1 MKFSIIT
8 PSHKQHS
15 YLDELYESITKQTHD
30 DWEWI
35 LYLNGSLTRNQLSQK
50 IIKDNRVKIF
60 EDKENNTNI
69 GYVKNKAFSLGT
81 GDVLVEVDHDDILTP
96 DCLNELAIAFENN
109 PECGFVYSNNATYHM
124 EDKFVPYSPVFG
136 WTYTDYDWNGK
147 KLVSMNSF
155 EPSSHSLSYIWYSPD
170 HVRAWRKNTYEEI
183 GGHNVELSMCDD
195 HELLI
200 RTYLATKF
208 YHIHKVL
215 YIYRITGDNSFI
227 ERNEAIQIK
236 TKELH
241 NQYAQQLAEK
251 DADDKGLLKIDI
263 GGGLF
268 PRAGYTIIDQQD
280 GDINCDL
287 NDGIPLEDNSVGV
300 INASHVIEHLRDPIK
315 TMREIHRVLAPGG
328 WAFIE
333 VPSTEGNGAWC
344 DPTHISFWNED
355 SFPYYTKQSKAQFI
369 RNKDIRFMSLRLETN
384 WWTGTKIAVVNTH
397 LVALKEGPRYPGP
410 VEI

>member
-35 LYLNGSLTRNQLSQK
+35 LYLNGSLTKNQLSQK
-50 IIKDNRVKIF
+50 ITKDSKVKIF

-124 EDKFVPYSPVFG
+124 EDKFVPYGPVFG
-136 WTYTDYDWNGK
+136 WTYTNYDWNGK
-147 KLVSMNSF
+147 KLIAMNSF
-155 EPSSHSLSYIWYSPD
+155 EPSSHSLSYIWYAPD
-170 HVRAWRKNTYEEI
+170 HVRAWKRDVYHQV
-183 GGHNVELSMCDD
+183 GGHNVELSICDD
-195 HELLI
+195 HELMI
-200 RTYLATKF
+200 KTYLETNF
-208 YHIHKVL
+208 YHIPKVL
-215 YIYRITGDNSFI
+215 YIYRITGDNSFL

-241 NQYAQQLAEK
+241 NQYAQRLAEK
-251 DADDKGLLKIDI
+251 DADDKGLLKIDM

-268 PRAGYTIIDQQD
+268 PKEGYTTIDQED
-280 GDINCDL
+280 GDITCDL

-300 INASHVIEHLRDPIK
+300 LNASHVIEHLRDPIK

-344 DPTHISFWNED
+344 DPTHVSFWNED
-355 SFPYYTKQSKAQFI
+355 SFPYYTNKNKAVFI
-369 RNKDIRFMSLRLETN
+369 RNTDIRFSSMRLETS
-384 WWTGTKIAVVNTH
+384 WWEGTKIAVVNTH